1 MYHLVSSIMGYV
13 MPQAEQNNP
22 WSIPCSKDHSSYTVY
37 HSISQYTAVHHSI
50 PQYTAVY
57 CSTSQYTTVYHSIP
71 QYIAVYHSI
80 TVYHSIPQRT
90 LVQYTTENRAVISSI
105 SQNEY
110 ILHYLQFSSWNSWHI
125 AVSVLW
131 TKGSTRMEM
140 LPCWL
145 KVSLHGDDKQTKYCT
160 SCVDECGSLIGQ
172 TLVITVY

>member
-1 MYHLVSSIMGYV
+1 
-13 MPQAEQNNP
+13 MPQAEQNNL
-22 WSIPCSKDHSSYTVY
+22 WSIPCSKDHSIPQYITVY
-37 HSISQYTAVHHSI
+37 HSIPKCI
-50 PQYTAVY
+50 
-57 CSTSQYTTVYHSIP
+57 TVYHSIP
-71 QYIAVYHSI
+71 QYITVYQSIPQYTAVYHSISQYI

-145 KVSLHGDDKQTKYCT
+145 KVSLHEDDKQTKYCT